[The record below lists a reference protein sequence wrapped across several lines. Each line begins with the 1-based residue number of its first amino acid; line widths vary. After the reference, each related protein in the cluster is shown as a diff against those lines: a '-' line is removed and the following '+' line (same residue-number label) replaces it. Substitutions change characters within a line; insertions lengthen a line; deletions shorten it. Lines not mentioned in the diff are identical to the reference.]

1 MIKKFTWIA
10 LISSQF
16 IFSQDTNDIAKT
28 PEQIAAEIAKKAAE
42 KTFNDT
48 LLLGAAAY
56 STIKIGRT
64 VYKVGQ
70 SIIPKTPDEKAQTQ
84 AIKREIILLQ
94 TEANFTKCL
103 VENALRPCQKDW
115 FPSACQQQSESF
127 IKIIGS
133 GAHRLIQHEFTPAS
147 KRILAMEAESD
158 KLKAELDKSTRP
170 GMSTTKKVV
179 IGGLV
184 IGGGLVV
191 GTFWWLGAPAV
202 TAKLIAA
209 KGVVTTVTAVAI
221 EKANEAASNISPSA
235 SIKSFVALERGDKF
249 RHVGG
254 VIIGTAGVI
263 ENVEFATN
271 MIYTSDEE
279 QLINLRT
286 ARQAQPPLF
295 DRMKSAH
302 IKDPK

>member
-1 MIKKFTWIA
+1 MFKKTAWIA
-10 LISSQF
+10 LFCAQSILSQAM
-16 IFSQDTNDIAKT
+16 QT
-28 PEQIAAEIAKKAAE
+28 PEQVAAELAKKAAE

-70 SIIPKTPDEKAQTQ
+70 SIIPKTSVEETRTQ
-84 AIKREIILLQ
+84 AIKNEIQILK
-94 TEANFTKCL
+94 TEADFKRCL
-103 VENALRPCQKDW
+103 VTNALVARQEHW
-115 FPSACQQQSESF
+115 FPKECKQQANLFSRATGIEACNS
-127 IKIIGS
+127 IK
-133 GAHRLIQHEFTPAS
+133 HEFVTSSS
-147 KRILAMEAESD
+147 KILAI
-158 KLKAELDKSTRP
+158 KAETDKQKTELEKSTRP

-179 IGGLV
+179 ISGLV
-184 IGGGLVV
+184 VSGGLVV
-191 GTFWWLGAPAV
+191 GTFWWLGVPAV

-235 SIKSFVALERGDKF
+235 SIKSFVALEREDKF

-254 VIIGTAGVI
+254 AIIGTAGVI

-286 ARQAQPPLF
+286 ARQTQPPLF

-302 IKDPK
+302 INDPK